1 MPRKAS
7 PFFHKVSLHLLRLSL
22 LIHRLR
28 KPILP
33 KLLKR
38 FKNCQKLKLL
48 KHSDYGEY
56 RFSASTTPLIIPRH
70 HRNQFKNRVQPAL
83 CSFLYLYWC
92 LGNFKVERNGECQL
106 ALEPFE
112 IGEETSLAQD
122 LFEYGSGDEG
132 ESVDQK
138 AEKFIQSFYQQMRM
152 QRQESL

>member
-1 MPRKAS
+1 MLRKKS

-28 KPILP
+28 KPIFP

-38 FKNCQKLKLL
+38 FKKRRDLKLL
-48 KHSDYGEY
+48 KHSDDREY
-56 RFSASTTPLIIPRH
+56 QFSASTTPFIPRY
-70 HRNQFKNRVQPAL
+70 HRNQFKNRANPGL

-92 LGNFKVERNGECQL
+92 LGNLKAEREWQL

-112 IGEETSLAQD
+112 IGDETSLAQD
-122 LFEYGSGDEG
+122 LFECGSGDEG

-138 AEKFIQSFYQQMRM
+138 AEKFIQSFYQQMRL
-152 QRQESL
+152 QRQESF